1 MLMGGRSLARMAF
14 VALIV
19 LSCGGPGRGEQKE
32 PDVEF
37 VPTPHEVVAE
47 MLKTAQVTQGDVV
60 YDLGCGDGR
69 IVIAAAKEFGARGV
83 GVDIDPNLIKV
94 CQKNALKEGVADRV
108 KFILGDLFELDLREA
123 TVVALYL
130 TGELNVQLRPKLFRE
145 LRPGSR
151 IVSHDFDMGD
161 WKPDQ
166 TRDMLG
172 VQFFFPDDMPRVRDT
187 RFHYWVIPADVAGTW
202 RWNLKTPSGERS
214 YTLDLNQ
221 KFQEISGKVKVRG
234 QELALADPL
243 LTGDQI
249 SFWVRDEIAGQ
260 KVGMRFRARVSGNT
274 MEGSTEVEGGSL
286 QGSYGWTAKRGL

>member
-1 MLMGGRSLARMAF
+1 MAL
-14 VALIV
+14 VALII
-19 LSCGGPGRGEQKE
+19 LSCGGPGRGEQKQ

-47 MLKTAQVTQGDVV
+47 MLKTAQVTRGDFV

-83 GVDIDPNLIKV
+83 GVDIDPKLIKV
-94 CQKNALKEGVADRV
+94 CEKNALKEGVADRV

-130 TGELNVQLRPKLFRE
+130 TQELNVKLRPKLFRE
-145 LRPGSR
+145 LKPGSR

-166 TRDMLG
+166 TRLMLG
-172 VQFFFPDDMPRVRDT
+172 VQFFFPDDAPRVRDT
-187 RFHYWVIPADVAGTW
+187 KFYYWVIPADVTGTW
-202 RWNLKTPSGERS
+202 RWNLKTPNGGRA

-221 KFQEISGKVKVRG
+221 KFQEISGKVTVRG
-234 QELALADPL
+234 QELPLADPL
-243 LTGDQI
+243 LTADRI
-249 SFWVRDEIAGQ
+249 AFLINDDIAGQ
-260 KVGMRFRARVSGNT
+260 KVGIRFKGRISGNT
-274 MEGSTEVEGGSL
+274 IEGSADVEGGL
-286 QGSYGWTAKRGL
+286 FQGSQGWAAKRSL